1 MEKVTISPSRWQKLT
16 FYGKGPDLLKKGQKY
31 CKRATGP
38 KAKGQGPIIFPK
50 GQI

>member
-1 MEKVTISPSRWQKLT
+1 MEKVTISPSRGHKLT

-38 KAKGQGPIIFPK
+38 KIKGLGPNCFSKGQD
-50 GQI
+50 